1 MASLDT
7 TPGDTPP
14 PTPAT
19 PARAAGTQ
27 TLARGL
33 TALELVANSP
43 AGLTIQDVA
52 ERLGVHRS
60 IATRLLAT
68 IADFRLISRGPDGRF
83 RAGGGLAA
91 LARTVYAG
99 LREVAAAPMQ
109 DLADTIDASVALFVA
124 ETEDAVAVAVTE
136 PTNAAVRVSFREG
149 GRHPLDHGAAGYALL
164 TALPSRPRED
174 PRVTEGRR
182 TGYVISYGEVMP
194 GYWGLGV
201 PLAHAENEPPACL
214 TIISPSRELI
224 DTCVDATLATAAEI
238 SRYTH

>member
-1 MASLDT
+1 MASIET
-7 TPGDTPP
+7 TSGDPTPP
-14 PTPAT
+14 TSAA

-43 AGLTIQDVA
+43 GGLTIQDVA

-68 IADFRLISRGPDGRF
+68 IADFRLINRGPDGRF

-91 LARTVYAG
+91 LARTVYSS
-99 LREVAAAPMQ
+99 LREVAAGPMQ
-109 DLADTIDASVALFVA
+109 ELADRLDASVALFVA
-124 ETEDAVAVAVTE
+124 ETDDAVAVMVAE
-136 PTNAAVRVSFREG
+136 PSNSAVRVSFREG

-164 TALPSRPRED
+164 TALPPRPGED

-182 TGYVISYGEVMP
+182 TGYVVSYGEVMQ

-214 TIISPSRELI
+214 TIISASRELI
-224 DTCVDATLATAAEI
+224 DTCIDATLATAAQL
-238 SRYTH
+238 SRHTR